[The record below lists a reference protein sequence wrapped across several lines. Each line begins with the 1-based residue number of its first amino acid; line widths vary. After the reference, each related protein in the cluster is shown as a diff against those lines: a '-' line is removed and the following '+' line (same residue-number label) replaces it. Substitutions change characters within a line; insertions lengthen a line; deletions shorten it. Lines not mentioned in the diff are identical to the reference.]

1 LSYDL
6 FFFEFYVVI
15 ALPFLKNK
23 ANINF
28 DAPRCSGMMCLII
41 ILICTGEEMKDN
53 AHAVPAGYS
62 NIAPGYIASVVT
74 CLEMREKPA
83 GAPVPLP
90 EEFSLQ
96 PLADRDPDA
105 YRSLFRKVGANWLW
119 FSRLT
124 MSDEKL
130 ISVLQNSRREIYVIR
145 HNDEDAGLMELDF
158 SEPDEVEL
166 VFLGLTSDVT
176 GKGIGRAVM
185 SAATELAWAKPVQ
198 RFWVHTCTF
207 DHPSALGFYIRSGF
221 EPYER
226 RVEVQADP
234 RLSGHL
240 PLDAAPHV
248 PIIAAR

>member
-1 LSYDL
+1 
-6 FFFEFYVVI
+6 
-15 ALPFLKNK
+15 
-23 ANINF
+23 
-28 DAPRCSGMMCLII
+28 
-41 ILICTGEEMKDN
+41 MKDN

>member
-1 LSYDL
+1 
-6 FFFEFYVVI
+6 
-15 ALPFLKNK
+15 
-23 ANINF
+23 
-28 DAPRCSGMMCLII
+28 
-41 ILICTGEEMKDN
+41 MKDN
-53 AHAVPAGYS
+53 SRAVPAGYS

-74 CLEMREKPA
+74 CLEMREKPV

-90 EEFSLQ
+90 EGFSLQ
-96 PLADRDPDA
+96 PLADRNPDA
-105 YRSLFRKVGANWLW
+105 YRNLFRKVGANWLW
-119 FSRLT
+119 FSRLI
-124 MSDEKL
+124 MSDETL

-145 HNDEDAGLMELDF
+145 HNSEDAGLMELDF
-158 SEPDEVEL
+158 SEPGEVEL

-185 SAATELAWAKPVQ
+185 SAATELAWAKPVR

>member
-1 LSYDL
+1 
-6 FFFEFYVVI
+6 
-15 ALPFLKNK
+15 
-23 ANINF
+23 
-28 DAPRCSGMMCLII
+28 
-41 ILICTGEEMKDN
+41 MKDN

-145 HNDEDAGLMELDF
+145 HDDEDAGLMELDF

>member
-1 LSYDL
+1 
-6 FFFEFYVVI
+6 
-15 ALPFLKNK
+15 
-23 ANINF
+23 
-28 DAPRCSGMMCLII
+28 
-41 ILICTGEEMKDN
+41 MKDN
-53 AHAVPAGYS
+53 AHTIPAGYS
-62 NIAPGYIASVVT
+62 SIAPGHIASVVT

-90 EEFSLQ
+90 EGFTLQ
-96 PLADRDPDA
+96 PLTHRDPDA
-105 YRSLFRKVGANWLW
+105 YRSLFRKVGADWLW
-119 FSRLT
+119 FSRLM
-124 MSDEKL
+124 MSDETL
-130 ISVLQNSRREIYVIR
+130 ISVLQNSSREIYVIH
-145 HNDEDAGLMELDF
+145 HNDRDAGLMELDF
-158 SEPDEVEL
+158 SEPGEVEL
-166 VFLGLTSDVT
+166 VFLGLTPDVT

-221 EPYER
+221 KPYAR

-248 PIIAAR
+248 PLLSA

>member
-1 LSYDL
+1 
-6 FFFEFYVVI
+6 
-15 ALPFLKNK
+15 
-23 ANINF
+23 
-28 DAPRCSGMMCLII
+28 
-41 ILICTGEEMKDN
+41 MKDN
-53 AHAVPAGYS
+53 SRAVPAGYS

-74 CLEMREKPA
+74 CLEMREKPV

-90 EEFSLQ
+90 EGFSLQ
-96 PLADRDPDA
+96 PLVDRDPDA
-105 YRSLFRKVGANWLW
+105 YRNLFRKVGANWLW
-119 FSRLT
+119 FSRLI
-124 MSDEKL
+124 MSDETL
-130 ISVLQNSRREIYVIR
+130 ISMLQNSRREIYVIR
-145 HNDEDAGLMELDF
+145 HNGEDTGLMELDF
-158 SEPDEVEL
+158 SEPGEVEL

>member
-1 LSYDL
+1 
-6 FFFEFYVVI
+6 
-15 ALPFLKNK
+15 
-23 ANINF
+23 
-28 DAPRCSGMMCLII
+28 
-41 ILICTGEEMKDN
+41 MKDI
-53 AHAVPAGYS
+53 AHVVPAGYS
-62 NIAPGYIASVVT
+62 SIAPGHIATVVT

-90 EEFSLQ
+90 EGFALR
-96 PLADRDPDA
+96 PLTHRDPDA
-105 YRSLFRKVGANWLW
+105 YRSLFRKVGADWLW
-119 FSRLT
+119 FSRLM
-124 MSDEKL
+124 MSDETL
-130 ISVLQNSRREIYVIR
+130 INVLQNSRREIYVIR
-145 HNDEDAGLMELDF
+145 YNDQDAGLMELDF
-158 SEPDEVEL
+158 SEPGEVEL
-166 VFLGLTSDVT
+166 VFLGLMSDIT

-221 EPYER
+221 KPYER

>member
-1 LSYDL
+1 
-6 FFFEFYVVI
+6 
-15 ALPFLKNK
+15 
-23 ANINF
+23 
-28 DAPRCSGMMCLII
+28 
-41 ILICTGEEMKDN
+41 MKDN

-74 CLEMREKPA
+74 CLEMCEKPA

-90 EEFSLQ
+90 EGFSLQ
-96 PLADRDPDA
+96 PLTDRDPDA

-119 FSRLT
+119 FSRLI

-130 ISVLQNSRREIYVIR
+130 ISVLKNSRREIYVIR

-158 SEPDEVEL
+158 SEPGEVEL

-185 SAATELAWAKPVQ
+185 STATELAWAKPVQ

-207 DHPSALGFYIRSGF
+207 DHPSALGFYVRSGF
-221 EPYER
+221 KPYER
-226 RVEVQADP
+226 RVEVQVDP

>member
-1 LSYDL
+1 
-6 FFFEFYVVI
+6 
-15 ALPFLKNK
+15 
-23 ANINF
+23 
-28 DAPRCSGMMCLII
+28 
-41 ILICTGEEMKDN
+41 MKDN

-83 GAPVPLP
+83 GAPIPLP